1 MKLLTLIIVLL
12 IITFN
17 KCYNQDVEWVEM
29 ISFSSERYPMI
40 TDDAIDESG
49 NVYISGTFESDT
61 IFFNNDKYLTITHER
76 SRHNNFFTKYD
87 RDGKCL

>member
-17 KCYNQDVEWVEM
+17 KCYNQDVEWDEM